1 MKNKKLCNMRK
12 NTLIVLAVFAG
23 LNSSFAQQE
32 DTTAENKSDAK
43 EVKFMQR
50 TLIFSNTEDTLLIIK
65 SPANRGFTFNSDEI
79 SINYPTSG
87 QSSIKTSKNI
97 IKTESNTTFS
107 STATKEKEAPKEN
120 KPKVKNV
127 MGKDKNFSIGLTV
140 ELSKPNITVRINSDL
155 KDPIYILSI
164 KFDTTYK
171 DIALITIN
179 SDTFFIFNILSFK
192 ALNIYKYYR
201 VL

>member
-1 MKNKKLCNMRK
+1 MNIQFKKDNRIEAIIALKNPTKLALGTRKKASFSIIA
-12 NTLIVLAVFAG
+12 LI
-23 LNSSFAQQE
+23 
-32 DTTAENKSDAK
+32 T
-43 EVKFMQR
+43 
-50 TLIFSNTEDTLLIIK
+50 
-65 SPANRGFTFNSDEI
+65 
-79 SINYPTSG
+79 
-87 QSSIKTSKNI
+87 
-97 IKTESNTTFS
+97 
-107 STATKEKEAPKEN
+107 KEN

-127 MGKDKNFSIGLTV
+127 IGKDKNFSIGLTV

-192 ALNIYKYYR
+192 ALKIYKYYR

>member
-1 MKNKKLCNMRK
+1 MNIQFKKDNRIEAIIALKNPTKLALGTRKKASFSIIA
-12 NTLIVLAVFAG
+12 LI
-23 LNSSFAQQE
+23 
-32 DTTAENKSDAK
+32 T
-43 EVKFMQR
+43 
-50 TLIFSNTEDTLLIIK
+50 
-65 SPANRGFTFNSDEI
+65 
-79 SINYPTSG
+79 
-87 QSSIKTSKNI
+87 
-97 IKTESNTTFS
+97 
-107 STATKEKEAPKEN
+107 KEN

>member
-1 MKNKKLCNMRK
+1 
-12 NTLIVLAVFAG
+12 
-23 LNSSFAQQE
+23 
-32 DTTAENKSDAK
+32 
-43 EVKFMQR
+43 
-50 TLIFSNTEDTLLIIK
+50 
-65 SPANRGFTFNSDEI
+65 
-79 SINYPTSG
+79 
-87 QSSIKTSKNI
+87 
-97 IKTESNTTFS
+97 
-107 STATKEKEAPKEN
+107 
-120 KPKVKNV
+120 
-127 MGKDKNFSIGLTV
+127 MGNDKNFSIGLTV

-201 VL
+201 VLQHNVYKSIYILYYGKYILTMI